1 MCSVIKIQNVSFGK
15 ANSNKIDILIF
26 NTIQGVSTTYN
37 FPYNVLKSQPL
48 TVTKRIT
55 EFKLTFLLLSTDFQ
69 SCRRD
74 ELVRGL
80 IFFIYLIP
88 FITDGS

>member
-1 MCSVIKIQNVSFGK
+1 MITIVYENYIRKKRIFFVHKFMCSVIKIQNVSFGK

-69 SCRRD
+69 SC
-74 ELVRGL
+74 
-80 IFFIYLIP
+80 
-88 FITDGS
+88 